1 LNLTLKVFLK
11 THLGPILKDPSLS
24 KMKPTSDHKTTYAFW
39 AVCLNGLWS
48 LPRVSI
54 SLPFLGA
61 FFL

>member
-11 THLGPILKDPSLS
+11 SHLGPILKDTSLS

-39 AVCLNGLWS
+39 AVCLDGIWS
-48 LPRVSI
+48 LPLVSFAI
-54 SLPFLGA
+54 DFLGA